1 MQFAFDQISVGTAV
15 HQERHVRALA
25 VTGSHRA
32 SWLPDVPTF
41 TELGYKDFDGQT
53 FTGLFAPA
61 GTPAEIVTKLHD
73 TLAEI
78 LKDPAVVEKFNALG
92 AKAVAM
98 TPAEFKAYLESED
111 AKWIP
116 VVRKANIKA
125 D

>member
-1 MQFAFDQISVGTAV
+1 MS
-15 HQERHVRALA
+15 RLSPSLA
-25 VTGSHRA
+25 TR
-32 SWLPDVPTF
+32 
-41 TELGYKDFDGQT
+41 EFDGQT

-73 TLAEI
+73 TMATI
-78 LKDPAVVEKFNALG
+78 LRDPAVVEKFNSLG
-92 AKAVAM
+92 AEAVSM
-98 TPAEFKAYLESED
+98 TPAEFTSYLEKED